1 MLIINLMIILLFIYS
16 IVLLSGVKII
26 NKSNYTRI
34 SLFLFIVYTPMVD
47 LIEGYMLGYIGISNV
62 IAFSVLF
69 IAIFIWG
76 YRVNKYLY
84 SIHNVKKDDVI
95 DIITSYLETRSI
107 AYEIREVEIYLPD
120 IYRTIYIKGSTEV
133 ILDCKEIKDMDL
145 YHEII
150 KGVSI
155 GIKEIKRKYF
165 SIQGMTYMALAG
177 VLYWMK
183 IDFLADFLK

>member
-1 MLIINLMIILLFIYS
+1 
-16 IVLLSGVKII
+16 
-26 NKSNYTRI
+26 
-34 SLFLFIVYTPMVD
+34 
-47 LIEGYMLGYIGISNV
+47 
-62 IAFSVLF
+62 
-69 IAIFIWG
+69 
-76 YRVNKYLY
+76 
-84 SIHNVKKDDVI
+84 
-95 DIITSYLETRSI
+95 
-107 AYEIREVEIYLPD
+107 YLPD

-155 GIKEIKRKYF
+155 GIKEIKKKYF
-165 SIQGMTYMALAG
+165 SIQGMTYLALAG